1 MPINYLKKIQ
11 LGEFNEDGYKISPSK
26 ELEAVIEGFYVFSRD
41 PKNNTHLIF
50 NDGFPVLVFLQS
62 CEDTVAVTGANGVFE
77 IKAAWASAG
86 SIKNVYVK
94 YNNNTDQV
102 FIVRFYPGAFYQ
114 LFGLNA
120 QYFRYNPVT
129 PFKYI
134 AKNNNFSIE
143 EFFEHNSIKEKIAF
157 VGTYVQNSFTEITT
171 PEILNKTLNYI
182 HKIKGNSTVLN
193 VINDAG
199 VNYKRLERTFVK
211 NIGLLPKEYIQLQR
225 FIHAYLELTG
235 SEDVDLMRIA
245 ISNGYYDSNH
255 FLKDFKA
262 YTGKT
267 PLQYLKF
274 QLQSNL
280 YQTSSPQACVNGS
293 SPA

>member
-11 LGEFNEDGYKISPSK
+11 LGDFNEAGYRISPSK
-26 ELEAVIEGFYVFSRD
+26 EVESVIEGFYVFSRD
-41 PKNNTHLIF
+41 PKDNTQLIF

-62 CEDTVAVTGANGVFE
+62 HKDTVTVTAENNAFE
-77 IKAAWASAG
+77 IKAVWASAG

-114 LFGLNA
+114 LFGLDA

-129 PFKYI
+129 PFESI
-134 AKNNNFSIE
+134 AKNTNFSID
-143 EFFEHNSIKEKIAF
+143 EFFKYNSVEEKVAF
-157 VGTYVQNSFTEITT
+157 VGTFVQNSFTKNDT
-171 PEILNKTLNYI
+171 PEILHKTLDYI
-182 HKIKGNSTVLN
+182 HKIKGKSTVRN
-193 VINDAG
+193 VTNDAG
-199 VNYKRLERTFVK
+199 VNYKWLERSFVK

-225 FIHAYLELTG
+225 FIHAYLALVE
-235 SEDVDLMRIA
+235 SKDVDLMRIA

-255 FLKDFKA
+255 FLKDFKV

-267 PLQYLKF
+267 PLEYLKF
-274 QLQSNL
+274 Q
-280 YQTSSPQACVNGS
+280 CVS
-293 SPA
+293 DDLSVQMVL